1 MVALMSPHSHVTARF
16 VVHKVVY
23 SLTPILVLFVYNLIV
38 AVVKEVYA
46 IETIVTDRIQEMWLL
61 FWIEETTAVCGGD
74 EYKSVRLNTETLLQ
88 KKNVSIFSA
97 IKDW

>member
-1 MVALMSPHSHVTARF
+1 MVALMSPQSHVTARF

-46 IETIVTDRIQEMWLL
+46 IETIETDRIQEMWLL
-61 FWIEETTAVCGGD
+61 FWIEETTAVCGDG

-88 KKNVSIFSA
+88 KKMFRFLVQ
-97 IKDW
+97 